1 MSSPLVVDAHTHL
14 WAHWPYQPEVP
25 DPWTRGGVDNLLL
38 ELDGAG
44 VDHAVVVA
52 AEIPGA
58 ESNNDDVEAMVAA
71 HPGRLSMLVD
81 IDSTF
86 GSDYHRPGAA
96 DRLRAVVD
104 RYAPQGVSHYLGL
117 DDDGWLESGEGESFL
132 AVAEAAGLVLNV
144 AARPVWAAPIR
155 QAARRHPELTILV
168 NHLGLV
174 MLHPGGLD
182 DGLRL
187 VLDDEPLP
195 NLLVKVSG
203 WQYGTP
209 SPWGYPYAARL
220 DVVRRFAES
229 WGPDRLVWGSDWPS
243 ILPHH
248 TYRQAAQLLPEQAPF
263 LSATDLDTVRGG
275 TLARVLR
282 LAERVS
288 A

>member
-14 WAHWPYQPEVP
+14 WARWPYEPQVP
-25 DPWTRGGVDNLLL
+25 DPRTRGGVDNLLL

-58 ESNNDDVEAMVAA
+58 ESNNDDVAAMVAA

-117 DDDGWLESGEGESFL
+117 EDDGWLESGEGESFL

-144 AARPVWAAPIR
+144 AARPV
-155 QAARRHPELTILV
+155 
-168 NHLGLV
+168 
-174 MLHPGGLD
+174 
-182 DGLRL
+182 
-187 VLDDEPLP
+187 
-195 NLLVKVSG
+195 
-203 WQYGTP
+203 
-209 SPWGYPYAARL
+209 
-220 DVVRRFAES
+220 
-229 WGPDRLVWGSDWPS
+229 
-243 ILPHH
+243 
-248 TYRQAAQLLPEQAPF
+248 
-263 LSATDLDTVRGG
+263 
-275 TLARVLR
+275 
-282 LAERVS
+282 
-288 A
+288 